1 MGKTRIEI
9 VPSILSADIG
19 RLAEQVEEAAAAG
32 ADRIQVDVMDGHF
45 VPNLTS
51 GPQVVEAVR
60 SSSPTARS
68 RSGVFAACLP
78 RSRSRST
85 AGSTRARRRSSSRPG
100 QRSWSPAAR
109 STASRAGSPPASK
122 LFAKPLTEELKQ
134 AAAEKALELVQDGM
148 LIGLGSGSTARYFT
162 EGLGGLVAGGTK
174 VRGVPT
180 SRATA
185 ELAAELG
192 IPIVTELVGQID
204 LTVDGADEVDPALN
218 LIKGRGGALFR
229 EKLVAAASKR
239 FVVVVDESKMVKE
252 LGVGVLPVEVLPFLW
267 RLTAERV
274 AGLGVSLVV
283 RGGEETPY
291 ITDNGNLILDVTVEG
306 GIKHAADFGVELKKL
321 TGVVEHGLFVGMT
334 DTVIIAGP
342 EGPRMIG
349 RELAGH

>member
-1 MGKTRIEI
+1 M
-9 VPSILSADIG
+9 
-19 RLAEQVEEAAAAG
+19 
-32 ADRIQVDVMDGHF
+32 
-45 VPNLTS
+45 
-51 GPQVVEAVR
+51 
-60 SSSPTARS
+60 
-68 RSGVFAACLP
+68 
-78 RSRSRST
+78 
-85 AGSTRARRRSSSRPG
+85 
-100 QRSWSPAAR
+100 
-109 STASRAGSPPASK
+109 ASRAAWPPASK
-122 LFAKPLTEELKQ
+122 RFATLLTDEFKQ

-162 EGLGGLVAGGTK
+162 EGVGRLVADGMK

-204 LTVDGADEVDPALN
+204 LSVDGADEVDPALN

-239 FVVVVDESKMVKE
+239 FVVVVDESKMVQD
-252 LGVGVLPVEVLPFLW
+252 LGAGVLPVEVLPFLW
-267 RLTAERV
+267 RSTAERL
-274 AGLGVSLVV
+274 AALGVSLVV

-306 GIKHAADFGVELKKL
+306 GIKRPAELGEHLKQV

-334 DTVIIAGP
+334 DTVIVAGP
-342 EGPRMIG
+342 EGPKAIG
-349 RELAGH
+349 RQPGGA